1 MQIQKKICMLGMKGQ
16 CAEVTEHDDG
26 AAGFWVIVWLT
37 NAWVQAQPYMIKNQK
52 ITYLK
57 SDKLSLDVY

>member
-1 MQIQKKICMLGMKGQ
+1 MCMLGMKGQ

-26 AAGFWVIVWLT
+26 AAGFWVVVWLKPET
-37 NAWVQAQPYMIKNQK
+37 NAWVQDQPYMIKNQI

-57 SDKLSLDVY
+57 SDKLSLGVY